1 MQRELV
7 YLLDILQSAEWI
19 QTFTEGMSQEKFD
32 EDVRRTT
39 MALSVTAEKAPLRM
53 NTGGVALIGQT
64 RVRLESVVVA
74 FRQGDSPEQIADSF
88 DALTLAEVY
97 GVIAYYLKHR
107 EEVDGYLAQQAAA
120 AEDWQRGTEAEH
132 PELFSLRNRLL
143 AR

>member
-1 MQRELV
+1 MTLTV
-7 YLLDILQSAEWI
+7 SP
-19 QTFTEGMSQEKFD
+19 
-32 EDVRRTT
+32 
-39 MALSVTAEKAPLRM
+39 EKAPLRM
-53 NTGGVALIGQT
+53 NADGVALIGQT

-88 DALTLAEVY
+88 DVLTLAEVY

-107 EEVDGYLAQQAAA
+107 EEVNGYLAQQAAA

-132 PELFSLRNRLL
+132 PELL